1 MEVTGA
7 SSQYKHTPLHRP
19 VHGDDS
25 RDCIRSLDEAQLK
38 DEVINIESRIL
49 AITHDPIDFHNLRPF
64 LNWCGDKKA
73 LESVQDMMG
82 YRKFILDT
90 LFAKHCTE
98 AEIERLEKVNSL
110 LLELTNRTYK
120 RSADLFRAL
129 IAMPKDELD
138 DDYEIEGCLVPE
150 FDTVDSTL
158 RLEEDTYYGSDFT
171 RMAAI
176 LQETEK
182 YLLDLAHVHPLW
194 SSVADYSPTM
204 SDKELNC
211 ENSLDDGTSWAEGAL
226 RNPKLEHITVCY
238 ALHALCTHMNF
249 SIPDILR
256 MNDFKSEVKLT
267 VQQFSDQDRKR
278 LK

>member
-1 MEVTGA
+1 MKAQDNRKG
-7 SSQYKHTPLHRP
+7 
-19 VHGDDS
+19 
-25 RDCIRSLDEAQLK
+25 IRLLGEDQLRAK
-38 DEVINIESRIL
+38 LKKLESNILRI
-49 AITHDPIDFHNLRPF
+49 TSDPIDFHNLRRF
-64 LNWCGDKKA
+64 LDWCGDKKA
-73 LESVQDMMG
+73 VESVRDMMG

-90 LFAKHCTE
+90 LFAKHYTD
-98 AEIERLEKVNSL
+98 AEIARLEKVNSL
-110 LLELTNRTYK
+110 LLDPTNRTYK
-120 RSADLFRAL
+120 RTADLFRAL
-129 IAMPKDELD
+129 IAMQKDELD
-138 DDYEIEGCLVPE
+138 DDYEIEGSLVPE

-171 RMAAI
+171 RMAAL

-226 RNPKLEHITVCY
+226 RSRKLEHITVCY

-256 MNDFKSEVKLT
+256 MNDFKVEVKLT

>member
-1 MEVTGA
+1 MGTNKNTK
-7 SSQYKHTPLHRP
+7 Y
-19 VHGDDS
+19 
-25 RDCIRSLDEAQLK
+25 IRSLDEAQLK
-38 DEVINIESRIL
+38 AEVINIEFRIL
-49 AITHDPIDFHNLRPF
+49 AITHDSIDFHNLKPF
-64 LNWCGDKKA
+64 LNWCGDRK
-73 LESVQDMMG
+73 SVEKVRDMMG

-98 AEIERLEKVNSL
+98 AEIERLEKVNTL

-120 RSADLFRAL
+120 RTADLFRTL

-138 DDYEIEGCLVPE
+138 DDYEIEGGLVPE

-194 SSVADYSPTM
+194 SSVADYSSTM

-226 RNPKLEHITVCY
+226 WNPKLEHITVCY

-256 MNDFKSEVKLT
+256 MNDFKVEVKLT
-267 VQQFSDQDRKR
+267 VQQFSDQKGKR
-278 LK
+278 QIWSSS

>member
-1 MEVTGA
+1 MKPDKQIKYV
-7 SSQYKHTPLHRP
+7 
-19 VHGDDS
+19 
-25 RDCIRSLDEAQLK
+25 RSLDEAQLK

-64 LNWCGDKKA
+64 LDWCGDKKA

-120 RSADLFRAL
+120 RTADLFRAL

-204 SDKELNC
+204 SDKLNC

-267 VQQFSDQDRKR
+267 VQQFSDQDRNR
-278 LK
+278 LKESKV